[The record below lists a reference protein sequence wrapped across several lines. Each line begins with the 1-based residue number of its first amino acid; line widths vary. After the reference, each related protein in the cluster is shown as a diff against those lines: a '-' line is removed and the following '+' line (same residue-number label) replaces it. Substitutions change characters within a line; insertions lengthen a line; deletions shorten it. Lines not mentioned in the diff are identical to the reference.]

1 MRRLGGT
8 EQLQHSSQKI
18 FCFVHLN
25 FALGLVD
32 FCQRLCPPR
41 SCQTK
46 EETDHRPEAQGRIC
60 VPCCTAKK
68 QEAPGGSLSSTRAWA
83 GPKAGQSP
91 PHQPCCAVQSSGA
104 LCTLQSQLGVTEP
117 SASVLCCSHPQKLW
131 STQASTSTS
140 GFQIA
145 RAGQFGPGAFITN
158 LFSSLQSPATKE
170 TKHTD
175 SQRRCSISL
184 IFYCTPE

>member
-8 EQLQHSSQKI
+8 EQPQHSSQKI

-32 FCQRLCPPR
+32 FCQRLCPPQ

-46 EETDHRPEAQGRIC
+46 EETDHRPETQGRRC

-104 LCTLQSQLGVTEP
+104 LCTLQSQLGVTEHQP
-117 SASVLCCSHPQKLW
+117 QSCAAPTHRSSGPHKPAPLHLVSRLPEQGSSDLVLS
-131 STQASTSTS
+131 
-140 GFQIA
+140 
-145 RAGQFGPGAFITN
+145 
-158 LFSSLQSPATKE
+158 
-170 TKHTD
+170 
-175 SQRRCSISL
+175 
-184 IFYCTPE
+184 